1 MANPLN
7 TVIQIVGMTKT
18 YVLGDIEVHAL
29 RGVDLT
35 IERGEFVAVMG
46 ASGSGKSTLMNM
58 LGCLDRPTSG
68 RYILE
73 GEDVAQLNES
83 ELATIR
89 SKRIGFVFQNFNL
102 LSRTSALE
110 NVELPLFYSAWTAD
124 GEHRAADLVKL
135 VGLAGREQNHPNQL
149 SGGQQQRVAIAR
161 ALVNR
166 PSILLADEPTGNLD
180 STNSAEI
187 MDVLTN
193 LNRQQ
198 GITVI
203 VVTHD
208 PDVAAYADRTVTFRD
223 GVIISDT
230 RKERTGAQAGRQ
242 SSGSRR
248 RAKAARRRCSDEAWV
263 FASMAVVAAGRA
275 IRRNKLRAALT
286 MLGIFIGVAAVIT
299 MVAVGDG
306 AKSSVEAQI
315 NSLGTNLLVVLPGA
329 TTANGVRAGFGSNST
344 LTIGDARAI
353 AQGGGP
359 VALVTYM
366 DRQVAQVVS
375 GNRNWSTNIQG
386 TTSNYFA
393 IRDWPPSIGRIFTDS
408 EEKAGAAVCLLGQT
422 VVNNLF
428 GEGQN
433 PVGATIRVK
442 NFPMKVI
449 GVLSVKGQSSY
460 GQDQDDVVIVPFNTA
475 ERKVLGVS
483 APQSTPA
490 PAAVAT
496 ATTSNCSTCVY
507 SSVPTTNSVYSST
520 TEATNPYGGAAKIA
534 GVVNSMYVKASD
546 SGEVDNAIAQIT
558 RTLHERHHIQPK
570 QDDDFTVRNLSE
582 IAAASE
588 SATAG
593 DDDAAVVG
601 GVDFAAG
608 RRNRNHE
615 HHAGVGDR
623 AHARDRNP
631 HGDRRA
637 PHPHHAAVPG
647 RGDAAVGDG
656 RIRGHRAGNPRVE
669 DNFGAGRSGRPW
681 SRRWRCSAGSFFRR
695 RWEFSSAITRRE
707 KRACCIQ
714 STPYVTSSQSWP
726 LTPAPSLL
734 LCRKISTL
742 SLLIAVVPCIT
753 FVYVR

>member
-1 MANPLN
+1 MN
-7 TVIQIVGMTKT
+7 TVIEIIGMTKT

-29 RGVDLT
+29 RGVNLT

-68 RYILE
+68 HYILE
-73 GEDVAQLNES
+73 AEDVAQLSES

-89 SKRIGFVFQNFNL
+89 SRRIGFVFQNFNL

-124 GEHRAADLVKL
+124 GESRAADLVKL
-135 VGLAGREQNHPNQL
+135 VGLVGREQNHPNQL

-230 RKERTGAQAGRQ
+230 RKEGAAEREE
-242 SSGSRR
+242 
-248 RAKAARRRCSDEAWV
+248 AAVKAADATAAATAAPKQHAASVVDEVWT

-275 IRRNKLRAALT
+275 IKRNKLRAALT

-329 TTANGVRAGFGSNST
+329 TTANGVRAGLGSNST
-344 LTIGDARAI
+344 LTVGDAEAI
-353 AQGGGP
+353 ARGGGP

-386 TTSNYFA
+386 TTSNYFS

-442 NFPMKVI
+442 NFPMKII
-449 GVLSVKGQSSY
+449 GVLSIKGQSSY

-490 PAAVAT
+490 PAAVST
-496 ATTSNCSTCVY
+496 ATTANCATCVY
-507 SSVPTTNSVYSST
+507 QSVPTTNSVYSST
-520 TEATNPYGGAAKIA
+520 TEATNAYGAAAKIT

-546 SGEVDNAIAQIT
+546 SGEVDSAIAQIT
-558 RTLHERHHIQPK
+558 HTLHERHHIQAK

-588 SATAG
+588 SATQVMTMLLL
-593 DDDAAVVG
+593 AVASISLLVG
-601 GVDFAAG
+601 GIGIMNIMLVSVTERTREIGIRMAIGARRIHIMLQFLVEAMLLSVMGGFAGIVLGILVSKLISTLAEWPTLVSPTAVAG
-608 RRNRNHE
+608 
-615 HHAGVGDR
+615 GFVFS
-623 AHARDRNP
+623 
-631 HGDRRA
+631 
-637 PHPHHAAVPG
+637 
-647 RGDAAVGDG
+647 AAVG
-656 RIRGHRAGNPRVE
+656 VF
-669 DNFGAGRSGRPW
+669 FG
-681 SRRWRCSAGSFFRR
+681 
-695 RWEFSSAITRRE
+695 
-707 KRACCIQ
+707 
-714 STPYVTSSQSWP
+714 YY
-726 LTPAPSLL
+726 PARKASLL
-734 LCRKISTL
+734 HPIDALR
-742 SLLIAVVPCIT
+742 
-753 FVYVR
+753 YE

>member
-1 MANPLN
+1 
-7 TVIQIVGMTKT
+7 
-18 YVLGDIEVHAL
+18 
-29 RGVDLT
+29 
-35 IERGEFVAVMG
+35 
-46 ASGSGKSTLMNM
+46 M

-73 GEDVAQLNES
+73 GEDVARLNES

-89 SKRIGFVFQNFNL
+89 SRRIGFVFQNFNL
-102 LSRTSALE
+102 LSRTSTLE

-135 VGLAGREQNHPNQL
+135 VGLAGREQSHPNQL

-187 MDVLTN
+187 MEVLTK
-193 LNRQQ
+193 LNREQ
-198 GITVI
+198 GLTVI

-208 PDVAAYADRTVTFRD
+208 PDVAAYADRIVTFRD

-230 RKERTGAQAGRQ
+230 RKDGVGARGSASVGAAAPGTEAVDRTA
-242 SSGSRR
+242 SLV
-248 RAKAARRRCSDEAWV
+248 DEV
-263 FASMAVVAAGRA
+263 RTFASMAVVAAGRA
-275 IRRNKLRAALT
+275 IKRNKLRAALT

-315 NSLGTNLLVVLPGA
+315 NSLGTNLLIVLPGA
-329 TTANGVRAGFGSNST
+329 TTANGVRAGLGSNST
-344 LTIGDARAI
+344 LTVGDAQAI
-353 AQGGGP
+353 AHGGGP

-366 DRQVAQVVS
+366 DRQLAQVVS

-386 TTSNYFA
+386 TTANYFA
-393 IRDWPPSIGRIFTDS
+393 IRDWSPSIGRIFTDS

-449 GVLSVKGQSSY
+449 GVLSVKGQTSY

-490 PAAVAT
+490 AAAVAT
-496 ATTSNCSTCVY
+496 ASTTNCATCVY
-507 SSVPTTNSVYSST
+507 ASVPTTNSVYSST
-520 TEATNPYGGAAKIA
+520 TEATSAFGSAAKIT
-534 GVVNSMYVKASD
+534 GVVNTMFIKASSSDQVD
-546 SGEVDNAIAQIT
+546 SAVAQIT
-558 RTLHERHHIQPK
+558 RQLHERHHIQPK

-588 SATAG
+588 SATQVMTMLLL
-593 DDDAAVVG
+593 AVASISLLVG
-601 GVDFAAG
+601 GIGIMNIMLVSVTERTREIGIRMAIGARRIHIMLQFLVEAMLLSVMGGVAG
-608 RRNRNHE
+608 IILGILVSKLISALAQWPTLVSPVAV
-615 HHAGVGDR
+615 AGGFIFS
-623 AHARDRNP
+623 
-631 HGDRRA
+631 
-637 PHPHHAAVPG
+637 
-647 RGDAAVGDG
+647 AAVG
-656 RIRGHRAGNPRVE
+656 VF
-669 DNFGAGRSGRPW
+669 FG
-681 SRRWRCSAGSFFRR
+681 
-695 RWEFSSAITRRE
+695 
-707 KRACCIQ
+707 
-714 STPYVTSSQSWP
+714 YY
-726 LTPAPSLL
+726 PARKASLL
-734 LCRKISTL
+734 HPIDALR
-742 SLLIAVVPCIT
+742 
-753 FVYVR
+753 YE

>member
-1 MANPLN
+1 MN
-7 TVIQIVGMTKT
+7 TVIEIIGMTKT

-29 RGVDLT
+29 RGVNLT
-35 IERGEFVAVMG
+35 IERGEFLAVMG

-230 RKERTGAQAGRQ
+230 RKEGTGARINAGGKSPAMPDSKQQAA
-242 SSGSRR
+242 SIV
-248 RAKAARRRCSDEAWV
+248 DEAWT

-275 IRRNKLRAALT
+275 IKRNKLRAALT

-306 AKSSVEAQI
+306 AKASVEAQI
-315 NSLGTNLLVVLPGA
+315 NSLGTNLLIVLPGA
-329 TTANGVRAGFGSNST
+329 TTANGVRAGLGSNST
-344 LTIGDARAI
+344 LTIGDADAI
-353 AQGGGP
+353 ARGGGP

-386 TTSNYFA
+386 TTSNYFS

-449 GVLSVKGQSSY
+449 GVLSVKGQTSY

-490 PAAVAT
+490 PAAVST
-496 ATTSNCSTCVY
+496 ATTSNCATCVY
-507 SSVPTTNSVYSST
+507 QSVPTTNSVYSST
-520 TEATNPYGGAAKIA
+520 TEETNAYGAAAKIT
-534 GVVNSMYVKASD
+534 GVVNTMFVKAS
-546 SGEVDNAIAQIT
+546 SSEQVDNAVAQIT
-558 RTLHERHHIQPK
+558 HTLHERHHIQPK

-588 SATAG
+588 SATQVMTMLLL
-593 DDDAAVVG
+593 AVASISLLVG
-601 GVDFAAG
+601 GIGIMNIMLVSVTERTREIGIRMAIGARRIHIMLQFLVEAMLLSVMGGFAGIVLGILVSKIISAWA
-608 RRNRNHE
+608 E
-615 HHAGVGDR
+615 WPTLVS
-623 AHARDRNP
+623 P
-631 HGDRRA
+631 V
-637 PHPHHAAVPG
+637 AVFG
-647 RGDAAVGDG
+647 GFIFSAAVG
-656 RIRGHRAGNPRVE
+656 VF
-669 DNFGAGRSGRPW
+669 FG
-681 SRRWRCSAGSFFRR
+681 
-695 RWEFSSAITRRE
+695 
-707 KRACCIQ
+707 
-714 STPYVTSSQSWP
+714 YY
-726 LTPAPSLL
+726 PARKASLL
-734 LCRKISTL
+734 HPIDALR
-742 SLLIAVVPCIT
+742 
-753 FVYVR
+753 YE

>member
-1 MANPLN
+1 MKS
-7 TVIQIVGMTKT
+7 VIELVELTKT
-18 YVLGDIEVHAL
+18 YQLGEVEVNAL
-29 RGVDLT
+29 RGVNLK
-35 IERGEFVAVMG
+35 IERGEFIAVMG

-68 RYILE
+68 SYILE
-73 GEDVAQLNES
+73 GEDVARLNES

-89 SKRIGFVFQNFNL
+89 SRRIGFVFQNFNL
-102 LSRTSALE
+102 LSRTSTLE
-110 NVELPLFYSAWTAD
+110 NVELPLFYSARTAG

-135 VGLAGREQNHPNQL
+135 VGLAGREQSHPNQL

-187 MDVLTN
+187 MDVLTK
-193 LNRQQ
+193 LNREQ
-198 GITVI
+198 GLTVI

-208 PDVAAYADRTVTFRD
+208 PDVAAYADRIVTFRD

-230 RKERTGAQAGRQ
+230 RKDGVGARGGAG
-242 SSGSRR
+242 G
-248 RAKAARRRCSDEAWV
+248 RAAAPGTEAADQTASLVDEVWT

-275 IRRNKLRAALT
+275 IKRNKLRAALT

-306 AKSSVEAQI
+306 ARASVEAQI
-315 NSLGTNLLVVLPGA
+315 NSLGTNLLIVVPGA
-329 TTANGVRAGFGSNST
+329 TTANGARAGLGSNST
-344 LTIGDARAI
+344 LTIGDAQALARS
-353 AQGGGP
+353 GGA

-386 TTSNYFA
+386 TTPSYFA
-393 IRDWPPSIGRIFTDS
+393 IRDWPPSIGRIFTDA
-408 EEKAGAAVCLLGQT
+408 EEKAGAPVCLLGQT

-442 NFPMKVI
+442 NSPMKVI

-483 APQSTPA
+483 APSAAAA

-496 ATTSNCSTCVY
+496 ASSTNPY
-507 SSVPTTNSVYSST
+507 ASVPTTNSVYSST
-520 TEATNPYGGAAKIA
+520 TEASNAFGAAAKIT
-534 GVVNSMYVKASD
+534 GVVNVMFVKASGSD
-546 SGEVDNAIAQIT
+546 QMDNAVAQIT
-558 RTLHERHHIQPK
+558 RMLHERHHIQPK
-570 QDDDFTVRNLSE
+570 QDDDFTVRDLSE

-588 SATAG
+588 GATQVMTMLLL
-593 DDDAAVVG
+593 AVASISLLVG
-601 GVDFAAG
+601 GIGIMNIMLVSVTERTREIGISMAVGA
-608 RRNRNHE
+608 RRIHIMLQFLVE
-615 HHAGVGDR
+615 AMLLSAMGGLAGVILGILVSKLIS
-623 AHARDRNP
+623 ALAEWP
-631 HGDRRA
+631 TLVS
-637 PHPHHAAVPG
+637 PTAVMG
-647 RGDAAVGDG
+647 GFIFSAAVG
-656 RIRGHRAGNPRVE
+656 VF
-669 DNFGAGRSGRPW
+669 FG
-681 SRRWRCSAGSFFRR
+681 
-695 RWEFSSAITRRE
+695 
-707 KRACCIQ
+707 
-714 STPYVTSSQSWP
+714 YY
-726 LTPAPSLL
+726 PARKASLL
-734 LCRKISTL
+734 HPIDALR
-742 SLLIAVVPCIT
+742 
-753 FVYVR
+753 YE

>member
-35 IERGEFVAVMG
+35 IERGEFLAVMG

-208 PDVAAYADRTVTFRD
+208 PDVATYADRTVTFRD

-230 RKERTGAQAGRQ
+230 RKERTGVQPA
-242 SSGSRR
+242 
-248 RAKAARRRCSDEAWV
+248 AKAAIPPPAKLEASMLDEAWV

-315 NSLGTNLLVVLPGA
+315 NSLGSNLLVVLPGA
-329 TTANGVRAGFGSNST
+329 TTANGVRAGLGSNST

-449 GVLSVKGQSSY
+449 GVLSEKGQSSY

-496 ATTSNCSTCVY
+496 ASTSNCSTCVY

-588 SATAG
+588 SATAVMTTLLLSV
-593 DDDAAVVG
+593 ASISLLVG
-601 GVDFAAG
+601 GIGIMNIMLVSVTERTREIGIRMAIGARRIHIMLQFLVEAMLLSVMGGFAGIVLGILVSKIISAWA
-608 RRNRNHE
+608 E
-615 HHAGVGDR
+615 WPTLVS
-623 AHARDRNP
+623 P
-631 HGDRRA
+631 V
-637 PHPHHAAVPG
+637 AVFG
-647 RGDAAVGDG
+647 GFIFSAAVG
-656 RIRGHRAGNPRVE
+656 VF
-669 DNFGAGRSGRPW
+669 FG
-681 SRRWRCSAGSFFRR
+681 
-695 RWEFSSAITRRE
+695 
-707 KRACCIQ
+707 
-714 STPYVTSSQSWP
+714 YY
-726 LTPAPSLL
+726 PARKASLL
-734 LCRKISTL
+734 HPIDALR
-742 SLLIAVVPCIT
+742 
-753 FVYVR
+753 YE

>member
-1 MANPLN
+1 MNS
-7 TVIQIVGMTKT
+7 VIELRGLTKT
-18 YVLGDIEVHAL
+18 YVLGEVEVHAL

-58 LGCLDRPTSG
+58 LGCLDLPTSG
-68 RYILE
+68 SYVLE
-73 GEDVAQLNES
+73 GEDVAKLNES

-124 GEHRAADLVKL
+124 GESRASDLMKL
-135 VGLAGREQNHPNQL
+135 VGLAGREQSHPNQL

-187 MDVLTN
+187 MGVLTN

-208 PDVAAYADRTVTFRD
+208 PEVAAYADRVVTFRD

-230 RKERTGAQAGRQ
+230 RKEGTGAGAAAAGGKSGLAAQAPKHQ
-242 SSGSRR
+242 AVSVV
-248 RAKAARRRCSDEAWV
+248 DEAWT

-275 IRRNKLRAALT
+275 IKRNKLRAALT

-315 NSLGTNLLVVLPGA
+315 NSLGTNLLIVLPGA
-329 TTANGVRAGFGSNST
+329 TTANGVHAGSGSTST
-344 LTIGDARAI
+344 LTVGDAQALAR
-353 AQGGGP
+353 QGGP

-366 DRQVAQVVS
+366 DRQLAQVVS
-375 GNRNWSTNIQG
+375 GNHNWSTNIQG

-393 IRDWPPSIGRIFTDS
+393 IRDWQPSIGRIFTDS

-433 PVGATIRVK
+433 PVGASIRVK

-449 GVLSVKGQSSY
+449 GVLAVKGQTSY

-490 PAAVAT
+490 PAAVST
-496 ATTSNCSTCVY
+496 ATTTNCPTCVY

-520 TEATNPYGGAAKIA
+520 TEATSPFGGAPKIT
-534 GVVNSMYVKASD
+534 GVVNTMFVKASGSD
-546 SGEVDNAIAQIT
+546 EVDSAITQIT
-558 RTLHERHHIQPK
+558 HTLHDRHHIQAK

-588 SATAG
+588 NATQVMTILLLSVASISLL
-593 DDDAAVVG
+593 VG
-601 GVDFAAG
+601 GIGIMNIMLVSVTERTREIGIRMAIGARRIHIMLQFLVEAMLLSVMGGFAGILLGILVSKLISALA
-608 RRNRNHE
+608 E
-615 HHAGVGDR
+615 WPTLVS
-623 AHARDRNP
+623 P
-631 HGDRRA
+631 V
-637 PHPHHAAVPG
+637 AVIG
-647 RGDAAVGDG
+647 GFIFSAAVG
-656 RIRGHRAGNPRVE
+656 VF
-669 DNFGAGRSGRPW
+669 FG
-681 SRRWRCSAGSFFRR
+681 
-695 RWEFSSAITRRE
+695 
-707 KRACCIQ
+707 
-714 STPYVTSSQSWP
+714 YY
-726 LTPAPSLL
+726 PARKASLL
-734 LCRKISTL
+734 HPIDALR
-742 SLLIAVVPCIT
+742 
-753 FVYVR
+753 YE

>member
-1 MANPLN
+1 MN
-7 TVIQIVGMTKT
+7 TVIELVDLTKT
-18 YVLGDIEVHAL
+18 YALGDIEVHAL
-29 RGVDLT
+29 RGVDLK

-73 GEDVAQLNES
+73 GEDVAQLDES
-83 ELATIR
+83 QLATIR
-89 SKRIGFVFQNFNL
+89 SRRIGFVFQNFNL

-110 NVELPLFYSAWTAD
+110 NVELPLFYSAWTMD
-124 GEHRAADLVKL
+124 GENRAADMMKL
-135 VGLAGREQNHPNQL
+135 VGLGGREQSHPNQL

-187 MDVLTN
+187 MDVLTK
-193 LNRQQ
+193 LNREQ

-208 PDVAAYADRTVTFRD
+208 PDVAVYADRIVTFRD

-230 RKERTGAQAGRQ
+230 RKAGAGAHGAAGGKPAAAADTTRQAG
-242 SSGSRR
+242 SLM
-248 RAKAARRRCSDEAWV
+248 DEAWT

-275 IRRNKLRAALT
+275 IKRNKLRAALT
-286 MLGIFIGVAAVIT
+286 MLGIFIGVAAVIA

-306 AKSSVEAQI
+306 ARASVEAQI

-329 TTANGVRAGFGSNST
+329 TTANGVRAGLGSNST
-344 LTIGDARAI
+344 LTVGDAQAI
-353 AQGGGP
+353 ARAGGP

-366 DRQVAQVVS
+366 DRQVAQVVW
-375 GNRNWSTNIQG
+375 GNRNWSTSIQG
-386 TTSNYFA
+386 TTSSYFA

-433 PVGATIRVK
+433 PVGAMIRVK

-449 GVLSVKGQSSY
+449 GVLSIKGQSGY

-496 ATTSNCSTCVY
+496 ASTINCPTCVY
-507 SSVPTTNSVYSST
+507 SSVRTTNSVYSSS
-520 TEATNPYGGAAKIA
+520 TEATSAFGSAPKIT
-534 GVVNSMYVKASD
+534 GVVNSMFIKAS
-546 SGEVDNAIAQIT
+546 SSEQMDNAVAQVT
-558 RTLHERHHIQPK
+558 RELHERHHIQPK

-582 IAAASE
+582 IMAASE
-588 SATAG
+588 SATRVMTLLLAAVASISLLVGGIGIMNIMFVSVTERTREIGIRMAIGARRIHIMLQFLVEAMLLSVMGGFAG
-593 DDDAAVVG
+593 ILLGILVSKLISAVAQWPTLLSPVAVVG
-601 GVDFAAG
+601 GFVFS
-608 RRNRNHE
+608 
-615 HHAGVGDR
+615 
-623 AHARDRNP
+623 
-631 HGDRRA
+631 
-637 PHPHHAAVPG
+637 
-647 RGDAAVGDG
+647 AAVG
-656 RIRGHRAGNPRVE
+656 VF
-669 DNFGAGRSGRPW
+669 FG
-681 SRRWRCSAGSFFRR
+681 
-695 RWEFSSAITRRE
+695 
-707 KRACCIQ
+707 
-714 STPYVTSSQSWP
+714 YY
-726 LTPAPSLL
+726 PARKASLL
-734 LCRKISTL
+734 HPIDALR
-742 SLLIAVVPCIT
+742 
-753 FVYVR
+753 YE

>member
-1 MANPLN
+1 
-7 TVIQIVGMTKT
+7 
-18 YVLGDIEVHAL
+18 
-29 RGVDLT
+29 
-35 IERGEFVAVMG
+35 
-46 ASGSGKSTLMNM
+46 
-58 LGCLDRPTSG
+58 
-68 RYILE
+68 
-73 GEDVAQLNES
+73 
-83 ELATIR
+83 
-89 SKRIGFVFQNFNL
+89 
-102 LSRTSALE
+102 
-110 NVELPLFYSAWTAD
+110 
-124 GEHRAADLVKL
+124 
-135 VGLAGREQNHPNQL
+135 
-149 SGGQQQRVAIAR
+149 
-161 ALVNR
+161 
-166 PSILLADEPTGNLD
+166 
-180 STNSAEI
+180 
-187 MDVLTN
+187 
-193 LNRQQ
+193 
-198 GITVI
+198 
-203 VVTHD
+203 
-208 PDVAAYADRTVTFRD
+208 
-223 GVIISDT
+223 
-230 RKERTGAQAGRQ
+230 
-242 SSGSRR
+242 
-248 RAKAARRRCSDEAWV
+248 
-263 FASMAVVAAGRA
+263 MAVVAAGRA

-315 NSLGTNLLVVLPGA
+315 NSLGSNLLVVLPGA
-329 TTANGVRAGFGSNST
+329 TTANGVRAGLGSNST

-366 DRQVAQVVS
+366 DRQVAQVVA

-496 ATTSNCSTCVY
+496 ASTSNCSTCVY

-588 SATAG
+588 SATAVMTTLLLSV
-593 DDDAAVVG
+593 ASISLLVG
-601 GVDFAAG
+601 GIGIMNIMLVSVTERTREIGIRMAIGARRIHIMLQFLVEAMLLSVMGGFA
-608 RRNRNHE
+608 
-615 HHAGVGDR
+615 
-623 AHARDRNP
+623 
-631 HGDRRA
+631 
-637 PHPHHAAVPG
+637 
-647 RGDAAVGDG
+647 
-656 RIRGHRAGNPRVE
+656 GHRAGNPRVE
-669 DNFGAGRSGRPW
+669 DNFRAGAVADAGLAGGGVRRVHLFGGGGSLLRLLPGAQSEPAASNRRATLRVASPGRS
-681 SRRWRCSAGSFFRR
+681 S
-695 RWEFSSAITRRE
+695 
-707 KRACCIQ
+707 
-714 STPYVTSSQSWP
+714 
-726 LTPAPSLL
+726 PAPTLL
-734 LCRKISTL
+734 LCRKIRHL
-742 SLLIAVVPCIT
+742 A
-753 FVYVR
+753 Y

>member
-1 MANPLN
+1 MN
-7 TVIQIVGMTKT
+7 TVIQLLGLTKT
-18 YVLGDIEVHAL
+18 YVLGEVEVHAL
-29 RGVDLT
+29 RGVNLT

-58 LGCLDRPTSG
+58 LGCLDLPTSG
-68 RYILE
+68 SYFLE
-73 GEDVAQLNES
+73 GEDVAKLNES

-89 SKRIGFVFQNFNL
+89 SRRIGFVFQNFNL

-110 NVELPLFYSAWTAD
+110 NVELPLFYSAWTAA
-124 GEHRAADLVKL
+124 GETRATDLMKL
-135 VGLAGREQNHPNQL
+135 VGLAGREQSHPNQL

-187 MDVLTN
+187 MGVLTN

-208 PDVAAYADRTVTFRD
+208 SEVAAYADRVVTFRD
-223 GVIISDT
+223 GVIISDIRKDAAAGHGGVAIKASPAT
-230 RKERTGAQAGRQ
+230 RAGSQ
-242 SSGSRR
+242 
-248 RAKAARRRCSDEAWV
+248 RAASVIDEAWT

-275 IRRNKLRAALT
+275 IKRNKLRAALT

-306 AKSSVEAQI
+306 ARSSVEAQI
-315 NSLGTNLLVVLPGA
+315 NSLGTNLLIVVPGA
-329 TTANGVRAGFGSNST
+329 TTANGVRAGNGSNST
-344 LTIGDARAI
+344 LTVGDAQAI
-353 AQGGGP
+353 AHGGGP

-366 DRQVAQVVS
+366 DRQVSQVVS

-433 PVGATIRVK
+433 PVAATIRMK

-449 GVLSVKGQSSY
+449 GVLTVKGQSSY

-483 APQSTPA
+483 APTAPAA

-496 ATTSNCSTCVY
+496 ANATNPY
-507 SSVPTTNSVYSST
+507 ASVPTTNSVYTSSNQ
-520 TEATNPYGGAAKIA
+520 ASSAFGGAPKIT
-534 GVVNSMYVKASD
+534 GVVNTMFVKASSSD
-546 SGEVDNAIAQIT
+546 QVDNAVAQIT
-558 RTLHERHHIQPK
+558 RTLHERHHIQAK

-588 SATAG
+588 SATQVMKMLLLSVASISLLVGGIGIMNIMLVSVTERTREIGIRMAIGARRIHIMLQFLVEAMLLSVMGGFAG
-593 DDDAAVVG
+593 IVLGILVSKLISALAEWPTLVSPVAVVG
-601 GVDFAAG
+601 GFAFS
-608 RRNRNHE
+608 
-615 HHAGVGDR
+615 
-623 AHARDRNP
+623 
-631 HGDRRA
+631 
-637 PHPHHAAVPG
+637 
-647 RGDAAVGDG
+647 AAVG
-656 RIRGHRAGNPRVE
+656 VF
-669 DNFGAGRSGRPW
+669 FG
-681 SRRWRCSAGSFFRR
+681 
-695 RWEFSSAITRRE
+695 
-707 KRACCIQ
+707 
-714 STPYVTSSQSWP
+714 YY
-726 LTPAPSLL
+726 PARKASLL
-734 LCRKISTL
+734 HPIDALR
-742 SLLIAVVPCIT
+742 
-753 FVYVR
+753 YE

>member
-1 MANPLN
+1 MN
-7 TVIQIVGMTKT
+7 TVIQLVDLTKT
-18 YVLGDIEVHAL
+18 YVLGEVEVHAL
-29 RGVDLT
+29 RGVNLT

-83 ELATIR
+83 ELAAIR
-89 SKRIGFVFQNFNL
+89 SRRIGFVFQNFNL

-161 ALVNR
+161 ALVNH

-187 MDVLTN
+187 MDVLTR
-193 LNRQQ
+193 LNREQ

-208 PDVAAYADRTVTFRD
+208 PDVAAYADRVVTFRD
-223 GVIISDT
+223 GVIVSDA
-230 RKERTGAQAGRQ
+230 RKEGVGAHAGAAGK
-242 SSGSRR
+242 SAS
-248 RAKAARRRCSDEAWV
+248 AARVTEPQDAASLVDEAST
-263 FASMAVVAAGRA
+263 FASMAMVAAGRA

-329 TTANGVRAGFGSNST
+329 TTANGVRIGLGSNST
-344 LTIGDARAI
+344 LTVADAQAI
-353 AQGGGP
+353 ARGGGP
-359 VALVTYM
+359 VALVTYI

-375 GNRNWSTNIQG
+375 GNHNWSTNIQG
-386 TTSNYFA
+386 TTSNYFS
-393 IRDWPPSIGRIFTDS
+393 IRDWQPSIGRIFTDS

-483 APQSTPA
+483 APASTPG

-496 ATTSNCSTCVY
+496 ANATNPY
-507 SSVPTTNSVYSST
+507 ASVPTTNSVYSTST
-520 TEATNPYGGAAKIA
+520 TSTSAYGGAPKIT
-534 GVVNSMYVKASD
+534 GVVNTMYIKASASD
-546 SGEVDNAIAQIT
+546 QVDNAVAQIT
-558 RTLHERHHIQPK
+558 RELHRRHHIQAK

-588 SATAG
+588 SATQVMTMLLLAVASISLLVGGIGIMNIMLVSVTERTREIGIRMAIGARRIHIMLQFLVEAMLLSAMGGMAG
-593 DDDAAVVG
+593 IVLGILVSKLISALAQWPTLVSPVAVVG
-601 GVDFAAG
+601 GFIFS
-608 RRNRNHE
+608 
-615 HHAGVGDR
+615 
-623 AHARDRNP
+623 
-631 HGDRRA
+631 
-637 PHPHHAAVPG
+637 
-647 RGDAAVGDG
+647 AAVG
-656 RIRGHRAGNPRVE
+656 VF
-669 DNFGAGRSGRPW
+669 FG
-681 SRRWRCSAGSFFRR
+681 
-695 RWEFSSAITRRE
+695 
-707 KRACCIQ
+707 
-714 STPYVTSSQSWP
+714 YY
-726 LTPAPSLL
+726 PARKASLL
-734 LCRKISTL
+734 HPIDALR
-742 SLLIAVVPCIT
+742 
-753 FVYVR
+753 YE